1 MWIVATPAAANPPKY
16 QIVVFQRDMCDMSR
30 FFSVA
35 CHTKSVTRVSV
46 VVRRN
51 RGGLPAAPPA
61 RRR

>member
-30 FFSVA
+30 FFSV
-35 CHTKSVTRVSV
+35 SV